1 MNSKQF
7 ETAKMCLKVV
17 TPINIADGIVLGAK
31 DYLYD
36 SRRQKVYFLNL
47 HQWHMFIYK
56 HMLLEKYESYLA
68 NFRDKQSLLEWLR
81 MQGYDIDDVRT
92 VITSEAQATVNL
104 MDSERKKTLNDINR
118 HIQQPDGSLYVPGSS
133 IKGVFRTAVLYKLL
147 QKRQDIKSK
156 YWRQIQGKISN
167 NYLNP
172 KRDFDGLAKDLESEL
187 LHTLRLKDDKERNI
201 SNKNAVCS
209 AMRGLQVSDT
219 YASRNV
225 QTAILQKV
233 DGGFDKFG
241 KASPKKL
248 PIFRECMLPEAEL
261 FFDVKVEKA
270 VMNTIGINSVGDL
283 LKATHSFFAAVTDL
297 LQQAFGKEYQEAF
310 QGVAAGNMF
319 LGGNTGFLS
328 KTLLAMLAPDK
339 DTAKNTIKVLLD
351 KSFKTHKHLL
361 RDKIIA
367 PRTLKCTNY
376 NGKLMLMGVAE
387 VRKV

>member
-1 MNSKQF
+1 M
-7 ETAKMCLKVV
+7 
-17 TPINIADGIVLGAK
+17 
-31 DYLYD
+31 
-36 SRRQKVYFLNL
+36 
-47 HQWHMFIYK
+47 
-56 HMLLEKYESYLA
+56 
-68 NFRDKQSLLEWLR
+68 
-81 MQGYDIDDVRT
+81 
-92 VITSEAQATVNL
+92 
-104 MDSERKKTLNDINR
+104 
-118 HIQQPDGSLYVPGSS
+118 
-133 IKGVFRTAVLYKLL
+133 
-147 QKRQDIKSK
+147 
-156 YWRQIQGKISN
+156 
-167 NYLNP
+167 
-172 KRDFDGLAKDLESEL
+172 
-187 LHTLRLKDDKERNI
+187 
-201 SNKNAVCS
+201 
-209 AMRGLQVSDT
+209 
-219 YASRNV
+219 

-248 PIFRECMLPEAEL
+248 PIFRECMLPKAEL
-261 FFDVKVEKA
+261 FFDVKIEKA
-270 VMNTIGINSVGDL
+270 VMSTIGINTVDDL

-297 LQQAFGKEYQEAF
+297 LQQAFEKEYQEAF

-361 RDKIIA
+361 RDKVIA

>member
-1 MNSKQF
+1 M
-7 ETAKMCLKVV
+7 VDG
-17 TPINIADGIVLGAK
+17 NI
-31 DYLYD
+31 
-36 SRRQKVYFLNL
+36 
-47 HQWHMFIYK
+47 H
-56 HMLLEKYESYLA
+56 
-68 NFRDKQSLLEWLR
+68 
-81 MQGYDIDDVRT
+81 
-92 VITSEAQATVNL
+92 
-104 MDSERKKTLNDINR
+104 
-118 HIQQPDGSLYVPGSS
+118 
-133 IKGVFRTAVLYKLL
+133 
-147 QKRQDIKSK
+147 
-156 YWRQIQGKISN
+156 SN
-167 NYLNP
+167 N
-172 KRDFDGLAKDLESEL
+172 
-187 LHTLRLKDDKERNI
+187 
-201 SNKNAVCS
+201 AVYS
-209 AMRGLQVSDT
+209 AMRVLQVSDT
-219 YASRNV
+219 YASRNM

-248 PIFRECMLPEAEL
+248 PIFRECMLPKAEL
-261 FFDVKVEKA
+261 FFDVKIEKA
-270 VMNTIGINSVGDL
+270 VMKTIGINSVDDL

-351 KSFKTHKHLL
+351 KSFKNHKHLL

>member
-47 HQWHMFIYK
+47 HQWHLFIYK

-92 VITSEAQATVNL
+92 VITLEAQATVNL
-104 MDSERKKTLNDINR
+104 MDSERKKTLNDISR

-133 IKGVFRTAVLYKLL
+133 IKGVFRTAILYSLL
-147 QKRQDIKSK
+147 QKRQDIKVK
-156 YWRQIQGKISN
+156 YWRQIQEKISS
-167 NYLNP
+167 NYFKP
-172 KRDFDGLAKDLESEL
+172 YRDFNKLISDLENEL
-187 LHTLRLKDDKERNI
+187 LHTLRLLDGNI
-201 SNKNAVCS
+201 RSNNALCS

-219 YASRNV
+219 YASRNM

-261 FFDVKVEKA
+261 FFDVKIEKA
-270 VMNTIGINSVGDL
+270 VMNTIAINSVDDL